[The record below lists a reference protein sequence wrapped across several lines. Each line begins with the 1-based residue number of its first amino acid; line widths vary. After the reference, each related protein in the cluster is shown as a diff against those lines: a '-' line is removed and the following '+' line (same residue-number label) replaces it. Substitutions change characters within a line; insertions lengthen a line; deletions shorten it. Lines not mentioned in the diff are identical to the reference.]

1 MDRMKNFGFL
11 LKDVSRRYSLRFEQH
26 ARDISLT
33 LMQCKTLVYLE
44 KNEGVSQAK
53 LAELTGMDAMMM
65 VRIVDR
71 MEADHLLERRADPA
85 DRRARQLYLTKK
97 AKPFLEKIAQL
108 AETTRAEVFA
118 GISKT
123 EREAFMR
130 TLEQVHANVCALEDQ
145 PVNSNKTGK
154 TTKSSKENQTPRPVA
169 VTK

>member
-44 KNEGVSQAK
+44 KNEGISQAK
-53 LAELTGMDAMMM
+53 LAELTAMDAMMM

-71 MEADHLLERRADPA
+71 MEADQLLERRPDPA

-97 AKPFLEKIAQL
+97 AKPFLEKISLL
-108 AETTRAEVFA
+108 AEATRSEVFA
-118 GISKT
+118 GISKAD
-123 EREAFMR
+123 REAFMH
-130 TLEQVHANVCALEDQ
+130 TLEKMHTNVCALDGV
-145 PVNSNKTGK
+145 PVDIAKPVKATKENRTTRPAA
-154 TTKSSKENQTPRPVA
+154 TTK
-169 VTK
+169 